1 MLKQSRQCLHAGEW
15 YTNNRK
21 IIVNLQQLNLMQN

>member
-15 YTNNRK
+15 YSNKRNHVK
-21 IIVNLQQLNLMQN
+21 IQHLSSMWS